1 MFVNI
6 QGDIQS
12 MFEELFLMVN
22 YEDLNKLLDLNYDMN
37 HFHGSIKIK
46 EIYLNEI
53 RINYC

>member
-22 YEDLNKLLDLNYDMN
+22 YEDLNKSLDQNQDMI
-37 HFHGSIKIK
+37 HFHESINTKIVIMIMK
-46 EIYLNEI
+46 
-53 RINYC
+53 